1 MIVQKGSGRT
11 FFTSDLQL
19 HFHHKNIVKFT
30 KRGIDTTQE
39 LHDEWLTGKWNS
51 QVKPGDLVYHLGD
64 FSFAK
69 TYDIL
74 AAKVRELNGTK
85 IFLKGNHDDR
95 KNFDRLV
102 QDNLIAAWYDYK
114 EIKIAGNSVVLF
126 HFPIGSWHKQGH
138 GSWHLHGHSHGNY
151 NHSRG
156 KMFDVGIDNAMN
168 EFGSHTFLREGEI
181 ELLMQEREVFIAD
194 NHRENI

>member
-1 MIVQKGSGRT
+1 MT
-11 FFTSDLQL
+11 TWFTSDL
-19 HFHHKNIVKFT
+19 HFSHRNIVKFT

-39 LHDEWLTGKWNS
+39 QHDQWLTDKWNS

-69 TYDIL
+69 NYSDI
-74 AAKVRELNGTK
+74 ARTVEQLNGTK

-95 KNFDRLV
+95 KNFDWLGR
-102 QDNLIAAWYDYK
+102 DNLIAAWYDYK

-156 KMFDVGIDNAMN
+156 KMFDVGIDNVMQ
-168 EFGSHTFLREGEI
+168 EFGGHNFLTEADIVKIMASRG
-181 ELLMQEREVFIAD
+181 VFVAD